1 MPFSFTQTEIPDV
14 ILIEPRVFED
24 SRGFF
29 LESFKESPFV
39 EAGITER
46 FVQDNHSRSAKGTLR
61 GLHYQVEP
69 FAQGKLVRVSRGR
82 VWDVAVDVRPDSP
95 SFAEWVAEELSA
107 DNFRML
113 YIPPGFAHGF
123 VALEDNTDFLY
134 KCTAEYDAASERGIR
149 WDDPDLALPWPVAEP
164 LVSERDQALPLLS
177 EVFG

>member
-69 FAQGKLVRVSRGR
+69 FAQGKLVRVTRGR
-82 VWDVAVDVRPDSP
+82 VLDVAVDLRPS
-95 SFAEWVAEELSA
+95 SGTFKKWVAEELSG

-123 VALEDNTDFLY
+123 VALEEDTDFLY

-149 WDDPDLALPWPVAEP
+149 WNDPDLALPWPLAEP
-164 LVSERDQALPLLS
+164 LVSERDQALPLFS